1 MAAIQVFSQA
11 ALAGGNRVN
20 QVSSAINRQVGQL
33 SSGTAIQTAADG
45 AAALAI
51 GSRIAGEVES
61 LRTITANL
69 GLAASQITAQ
79 DATIADI
86 QDILLRLRALA
97 VSASAANFSDAER
110 ALLDTE
116 FQALLLEIDRQAKDL
131 EIAGTPLT
139 ETDFKPI
146 FFSDNFDDGT
156 VPSDTFL
163 RGTAAFN
170 GGGAISLLEG
180 SEGDNVT
187 GALVNDTRFLTDGGL
202 EASFRIQAGG
212 TISGG
217 ANLYGGGFSF
227 FLVDADQFNAAVDPL
242 GGFSSTNLG
251 YIGLTGG
258 VIGIG
263 FDSFGAFASPPTVRD
278 TVAVRGPD
286 SLGFPLLAPGFD
298 LGPFGGLDGTTDVPP
313 QPLLTRDITLSLDE
327 DFKVSVDITIV
338 ETGTVVSVLS
348 EFDLGA
354 LVPEANRPEAV
365 KFGFAATVAN
375 RRNNFIIDDL
385 EVAASL
391 SAERR
396 MEAAAL
402 TVKAATDIDPN
413 LQLSL
418 PRFDATLA
426 GLTLDGQ
433 SIATQSAAETAIG
446 RLVFAQEQ
454 TIEARS
460 VLGAAMSRYLAASQ
474 NLATK
479 TDFLEEA
486 RSGLLDL
493 NVARAITELTN
504 ALAQQSAGIS
514 VVGQANETQASVA
527 DGLRGIIDGI
537 VNGAGLSVRT

>member
-1 MAAIQVFSQA
+1 
-11 ALAGGNRVN
+11 
-20 QVSSAINRQVGQL
+20 
-33 SSGTAIQTAADG
+33 
-45 AAALAI
+45 
-51 GSRIAGEVES
+51 
-61 LRTITANL
+61 
-69 GLAASQITAQ
+69 
-79 DATIADI
+79 
-86 QDILLRLRALA
+86 
-97 VSASAANFSDAER
+97 
-110 ALLDTE
+110 
-116 FQALLLEIDRQAKDL
+116 
-131 EIAGTPLT
+131 
-139 ETDFKPI
+139 
-146 FFSDNFDDGT
+146 
-156 VPSDTFL
+156 L
-163 RGTAAFN
+163 RGTAVFN
-170 GGGAISLLEG
+170 GGGAVILVEG
-180 SEGDNVT
+180 SEGNNVT

-202 EASFRIQAGG
+202 EATFRIQAGG

-217 ANLYGGGFSF
+217 ANLYGGGMSF

-242 GGFSSTNLG
+242 GLTTSTNLG

-263 FDSFGAFASPPTVRD
+263 FDSFGAFGGPPTIRD
-278 TVAVRGPD
+278 SIAIRGPD
-286 SLGFPLLAPGFD
+286 SLGNPLLAPSFD
-298 LGPFGGLDGTTDVPP
+298 LGPFGGIDGTTDTPP
-313 QPLLTRDITLSLDE
+313 LPLLTRDVTLELDE
-327 DFKVSVDITIV
+327 DFKVSLSITIE
-338 ETGTVVSVLS
+338 ETGTVVPILS
-348 EFDLGA
+348 ELDLGA
-354 LVPEANRPEAV
+354 LLPEENRPEAV
-365 KFGFAATVAN
+365 KVGFAATVGG
-375 RRNNFIIDDL
+375 RRNNFIIDDV
-385 EVAASL
+385 EIAASL

-433 SIATQSAAETAIG
+433 SIDTQSAAETAIG

-460 VLGAAMSRYLAASQ
+460 VLGAAMSRYQVASQ

-527 DGLRGIIDGI
+527 NGLRGIIDGI
-537 VNGAGLSVRT
+537 VNGVGLSVRT